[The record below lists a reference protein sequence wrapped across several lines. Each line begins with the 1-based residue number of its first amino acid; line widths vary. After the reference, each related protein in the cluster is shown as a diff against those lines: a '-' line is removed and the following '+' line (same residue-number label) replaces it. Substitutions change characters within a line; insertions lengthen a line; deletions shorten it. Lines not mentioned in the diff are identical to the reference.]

1 MKLNL
6 RAVILEAAV
15 LAYKDI
21 AGGHLFILDWFIA
34 EQHVQQREI
43 SRSSFSRVLNLNRSC
58 AHRVFKRCCGLKQF
72 GGKKTT
78 YFFVLKT
85 VSRPAY
91 NTGNKEEKNC
101 MPKMGGAI

>member
-43 SRSSFSRVLNLNRSC
+43 IRSSFSRVLNLNRSC
-58 AHRVFKRCCGLKQF
+58 AH
-72 GGKKTT
+72 
-78 YFFVLKT
+78 
-85 VSRPAY
+85 
-91 NTGNKEEKNC
+91 
-101 MPKMGGAI
+101 